1 MFEMPTETEKG
12 KKVTG
17 TNIIGEAES
26 AREGITRLPLI
37 PVKQKLP
44 KAVMLAEMR
53 AAG

>member
-1 MFEMPTETEKG
+1 MFEMPKETEKG

-17 TNIIGEAES
+17 TNIRGEVEC
-26 AREGITRLPLI
+26 ARVGITQLPLI
-37 PVKQKLP
+37 KLP